1 VGADREADTIKKED
15 ANMSRISKDSGSIS
29 FKVIFVL
36 LLLFIVIHIGVK
48 VIPIYITAESMKDEM
63 VTKARFAQTVKDEEI
78 VTGLAKKA
86 KELGLP
92 LEAEDFKLLRDEDRH
107 RMKIGTAWDVTIY
120 FFYDLYPPYTTRTFH
135 FRPIVEEDYTRKF

>member
-1 VGADREADTIKKED
+1 
-15 ANMSRISKDSGSIS
+15 MSRISKDSGSVS

-92 LEAEDFKLLRDEDRH
+92 LEAEDFRLLRDEDRH

>member
-15 ANMSRISKDSGSIS
+15 ANMSRISKDSGSVS

-92 LEAEDFKLLRDEDRH
+92 LEAEDFRLLRDEDRH

>member
-48 VIPIYITAESMKDEM
+48 VIPIYITAESMKDDM

-92 LEAEDFKLLRDEDRH
+92 LEAEDFRLLRDEDRH

>member
-92 LEAEDFKLLRDEDRH
+92 LEAEDFRLLRDEDRH

>member
-1 VGADREADTIKKED
+1 
-15 ANMSRISKDSGSIS
+15 MSRISKDSGSIS

-48 VIPIYITAESMKDEM
+48 VIPIYITAESMKDDM

-92 LEAEDFKLLRDEDRH
+92 LEAEDFRLLRDEDRH